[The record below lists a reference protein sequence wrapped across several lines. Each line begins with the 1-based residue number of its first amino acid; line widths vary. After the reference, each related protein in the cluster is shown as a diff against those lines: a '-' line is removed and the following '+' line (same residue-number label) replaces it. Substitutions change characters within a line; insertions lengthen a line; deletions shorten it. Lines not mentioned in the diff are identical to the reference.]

1 MSSQQPETLITTH
14 TVTLTDPNDWGQ
26 WIKAIKRRADD
37 EHVWEYID
45 PNVRKQDLPRH
56 RAPLEPSP
64 SVVNPQKTVFSTL
77 DDDEKEEL
85 RALRKHY
92 GSAYKQYEK
101 DEAALRSLHTYI
113 ISTISRDYIGYTFG
127 GNTVHDVLVSLKQ
140 RVAPSDEV
148 RRIQLATQ
156 YAKLKKAPRNQ
167 NFEVW
172 LQEWEKVYTECKE
185 LGLPEVY
192 GDRSVKDFAYA
203 VESITPSWSEYWK
216 IKFQMLEWKRKTLP
230 SFFKLVEIYRNY
242 RRMELAQKGKP
253 PQRSF
258 AVTFKEESTE
268 SSNSKPESSADEK
281 KKEGRPALRC
291 LCGKRHYYNQCWY
304 IAEST
309 RPSGWRPNDKIQ
321 KKVDDKIANATPE
334 KKARIEQIKDDQA
347 NKKPKDGNKQ
357 SSQEPNEIFAVHQA
371 GAYNTT
377 SKTSNYE
384 LRDSV
389 ILGLG
394 TTIHVFNDRAR
405 FVSDIEPTS
414 DRIYVGSHTEEIVGF
429 GTAAV
434 TIDHSKGKKQ
444 ILLTGAAYVP
454 GFHTNLVCI
463 QKLNDKGVYW
473 NNKENTLYYGDNE
486 MYAHCG
492 RHYGLTTLEY
502 NEPKR
507 DLREAS
513 SATQSLKQSSKPLLN

>member
-1 MSSQQPETLITTH
+1 MSSQQPETLITTD
-14 TVTLTDPNDWGQ
+14 TVILTGPNDWDQ
-26 WIKAIKRRADD
+26 WIRVIKCKAND

-92 GSAYKQYEK
+92 DRVYKQYEK
-101 DEAALRSLHTYI
+101 EEAALRSLRTYI
-113 ISTISRDYIGYTFG
+113 ISTISRHYIDYTFE

-140 RVAPSDEV
+140 RVAPSDEA
-148 RRIQLATQ
+148 REIQLATQ

-172 LQEWEKVYTECKE
+172 LLEWEKVYTECKE
-185 LGLPEVY
+185 LGLPEVH
-192 GDRSVKDFAYA
+192 GDRSVIDFAYA
-203 VESITPSWSEYWK
+203 VESITPSWSGYWK
-216 IKFQMLEWKRKTLP
+216 NKFQMLEWKRKTLP
-230 SFFKLVEIYRNY
+230 SFFELVEIYRNY
-242 RRMELAQKGKP
+242 RRTELAREGKI
-253 PQRSF
+253 PQGSS
-258 AVTFKEESTE
+258 AVTFEEESTE

-281 KKEGRPALRC
+281 KGGRPAPRC

-309 RPSGWRPNDKIQ
+309 CPSGWKPNDKIQ

-334 KKARIEQIKDDQA
+334 KKARIEQIKKDDQA

-357 SSQEPNEIFAVHQA
+357 SSQEPHGVFSVYQA
-371 GAYNTT
+371 GAYNTA
-377 SKTSNYE
+377 SNYE

-389 ILGLG
+389 LLASG
-394 TTIHVFNDRAR
+394 TTVHIFNDRAR

-414 DRIYVGSHTEEIVGF
+414 DRIYVGSHMEEIAGF

-434 TIDHSKGKKQ
+434 TIDDPKGKKQ
-444 ILLTGAAYVP
+444 ILLTGAAYMP
-454 GFHTNLVCI
+454 GFDTNLVCI

-473 NNKENTLYYGDNE
+473 NNEENTLYYGDNE
-486 MYAHCG
+486 TYAHCG
-492 RHYGLTTLEY
+492 YHYGRTTLEY

-507 DLREAS
+507 DSREAS
-513 SATQSLKQSSKPLLN
+513 FATQSLKQSSKPLLN